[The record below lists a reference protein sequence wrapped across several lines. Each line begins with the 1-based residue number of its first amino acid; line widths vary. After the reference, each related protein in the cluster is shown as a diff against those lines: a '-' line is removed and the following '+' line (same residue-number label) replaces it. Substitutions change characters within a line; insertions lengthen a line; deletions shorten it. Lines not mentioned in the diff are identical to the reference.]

1 MVQRR
6 RILEKILLDV
16 KDLSVRFRTQRG
28 TALAIDKIHFQIKEG
43 ETLGVVGESG
53 SGKSVSSLAIMDL
66 LPKENA
72 MIDGEIYLNGE
83 DLLRADARQRRNY
96 RGNQIAMIFQEP
108 MTSLNPLH
116 TCGDQIME
124 SLLVHKICNKKEA
137 KKRAMEL
144 LSLTGIPAPEQ
155 RFAEYPHQMSGGM
168 RQRIMIAMALV
179 CHPQLLI
186 ADEPTTALDVTIQA
200 QILDLLKD
208 LQAKFGMSI
217 MLISHD
223 LGVISEVC
231 SSINVMYTGQIVE
244 RGEMDTVFH
253 HPLHPYTMGLIK
265 AIPKIDGNQS
275 KLHPIDG
282 MVPDI
287 TDLPKGCNFSP
298 RCEYA
303 MPCCAESKPPEIEVE
318 GRIVR
323 CFLYTDQRG
332 GEEKFV

>member
-1 MVQRR
+1 MFQRR
-6 RILEKILLDV
+6 GLLEKTLLEV
-16 KDLSVRFRTQRG
+16 KDLSIRFRTQRG
-28 TALAIDKIHFQIKEG
+28 IALAIDKINFQVKEG

-66 LPKENA
+66 LPKENT
-72 MIDGEIYLNGE
+72 MVDGQIYLNGV
-83 DLLRADARQRRNY
+83 DLLRANARQRRNY

-124 SLLVHKICNKKEA
+124 SLLVHKICDKKEA
-137 KKRAMEL
+137 KERALEL

-168 RQRIMIAMALV
+168 RQRIMIAMALA

-208 LQAKFGMSI
+208 LQAKFGMSV

-253 HPLHPYTMGLIK
+253 HPLHPYTIGLIK
-265 AIPKIDGNQS
+265 AIPKIGGDQG

-298 RCEYA
+298 RCKHV
-303 MPCCAESKPPEIEVE
+303 MPCCIENEPPEVEAE
-318 GRIVR
+318 GRMVR
-323 CFLYTDQRG
+323 CFLYTDQIG
-332 GEEKFV
+332 GEK

>member
-1 MVQRR
+1 MSKTL
-6 RILEKILLDV
+6 LEV

-28 TALAIDKIHFQIKEG
+28 TALAIDKIHFRVGEG

-66 LPKENA
+66 LPTENS
-72 MIDGEIYLNGE
+72 MVEGEIYLNDV
-83 DLLRADARQRRNY
+83 DLLRASAKQRRNY
-96 RGNQIAMIFQEP
+96 RGNQISMIFQEP

-137 KKRAMEL
+137 KERAMEL
-144 LSLTGIPAPEQ
+144 LALTGIPAPTQ
-155 RFAEYPHQMSGGM
+155 RFAEYPHQISGGM
-168 RQRIMIAMALV
+168 RQRIMIAMALA

-208 LQAKFGMSI
+208 LQEKFGMSV

-244 RGEMDTVFH
+244 RGEMDAVFH
-253 HPLHPYTMGLIK
+253 EPLHPYTMGLIK
-265 AIPKIDGNQS
+265 AIPKIGGDQDR
-275 KLHPIDG
+275 LQPIDG

-287 TDLPKGCNFSP
+287 ANLPKGCNFCP
-298 RCEYA
+298 RCKYA
-303 MPCCAESKPPEIEVE
+303 MPCCAEYEPPEVE
-318 GRIVR
+318 TKGRIVR
-323 CFLYTDQRG
+323 CFLYADQRG
-332 GEEKFV
+332 GETKLA